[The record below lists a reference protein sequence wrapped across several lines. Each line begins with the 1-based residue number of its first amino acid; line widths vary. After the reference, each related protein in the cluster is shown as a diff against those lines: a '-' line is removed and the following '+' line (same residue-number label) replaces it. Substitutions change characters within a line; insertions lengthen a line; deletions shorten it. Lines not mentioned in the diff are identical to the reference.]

1 MNVNYKT
8 GRRYCND
15 NLKEEIA
22 REIAECPK
30 KTYSDIA
37 DKFCISVA
45 TVRRIAKVYGVARYY
60 CAG

>member
-30 KTYSDIA
+30 RHTAI
-37 DKFCISVA
+37 
-45 TVRRIAKVYGVARYY
+45 
-60 CAG
+60 